1 MRTDLPVYLKQ
12 NTLIEPLFNQWYAWS
27 HLIPP
32 ATAAMYMLNSH
43 LKIMQSFIANPQVH
57 ISALKNPA
65 MQSGPFMQYGV
76 NDVDDI
82 KALFEKTK
90 SEQSLLFELGNA
102 IRELD
107 KVLSTEADGHSL
119 EPLYQK
125 VPDVLQGYVELVY
138 DVNHNPSVRFIEG
151 LLYRSPY
158 YNPGAQSIALS
169 LTTEDKRP
177 FVFNTP
183 RLERD
188 GQLHLKVPFASE
200 ELDELYKMRSVPQ
213 PYGRIKEIL
222 AVPDKADELFSTF
235 FTEEKPSQAARFHGE
250 GVRIRY
256 FGHACILLESKNV
269 SLICDPI
276 ISYKYDAE
284 LVRYTFSDLPE
295 TIDYVLITH
304 YHQDHLML
312 EMLLQLRHK
321 VKTIIV
327 PRSSGH
333 GLIDPSLRRLL
344 QVIGFRNVVEIDEM
358 EELKIPGG
366 SITGLPFL
374 GEHADLNV
382 RTKTAYQVDLEGKR
396 ILCMADSNNIEPK
409 LYEHIHAAGTD
420 VDAVFIGMECDGAPL
435 SWVYG
440 PFLTRPLSRKMDQ
453 SRRLN
458 GSDCE
463 KAMDIVR
470 RLKAKQVY
478 IYAMGQEPWLSFV
491 MGLQYTDTSRPIVES
506 NRLVENC
513 RSAGVTSERL
523 LYQKE
528 IMLTAQHAAASQVLT
543 TGA

>member
-1 MRTDLPVYLKQ
+1 MKTDVPVYLKQ

-32 ATAAMYMLNSH
+32 ATAAMYMVNSH

-65 MQSGPFMQYGV
+65 MQSGPFMQFGV
-76 NDVDDI
+76 GDVENV

-90 SEQSLLFELGNA
+90 SQQSRLLELGAA
-102 IRELD
+102 IQELD

-125 VPDVLQGYVELVY
+125 VPEALKGYVELVY

-151 LLYRSPY
+151 LLYQSPY
-158 YNPGAQSIALS
+158 YNTGTQSIALS
-169 LTTEDKRP
+169 LTTQDKRP

-200 ELDELYKMRSVPQ
+200 ALDELSSMRSVPQ

-222 AVPDKADELFSTF
+222 AVPDTADELFSTF
-235 FTEEKPSQAARFHGE
+235 FTEEPSKPAPRFDGE

-269 SLICDPI
+269 SIICDPI
-276 ISYKYDAE
+276 ISYKYDTD
-284 LVRYTFSDLPE
+284 LFRYTFSDLPE

-321 VKTIIV
+321 VKTIVV

-344 QVIGFRNVVEIDEM
+344 KIIGFRNVVSIDEM
-358 EELKIPGG
+358 EQLEIPGG

-382 RTKTAYQVDLEGKR
+382 RTKTAYRVDLEGKR
-396 ILCMADSNNIEPK
+396 ILCMADSNNIEPR
-409 LYEHIHAAGTD
+409 LYEHIHEANTN

-435 SWVYG
+435 TWVYG

-470 RLKAKQVY
+470 KVKARQVY

-491 MGLQYTDTSRPIVES
+491 MGLQYTETSRPILES
-506 NRLVENC
+506 NLLVENC
-513 RSAGVTSERL
+513 RNAGITSERL

-528 IMLTAQHAAASQVLT
+528 IMLASQRGAASAAQPH
-543 TGA
+543 G

>member
-1 MRTDLPVYLKQ
+1 VYLKQ
-12 NTLIEPLFNQWYAWS
+12 NAVIEPLFNQWYAWS

-32 ATAAMYMLNSH
+32 ATAAMYMINSH
-43 LKIMQSFIANPQVH
+43 FKVMQSFIANPEVH
-57 ISALKNPA
+57 ISALKDPA
-65 MQSGPFMQYGV
+65 MMSGPFMQYGV
-76 NDVDDI
+76 DDVADV
-82 KALFEKTK
+82 KALFEKTR
-90 SEQSLLFELGNA
+90 SEQSLLVELGAA
-102 IRELD
+102 IQQLD
-107 KVLSTEADGHSL
+107 KVLSSDADGHSL

-125 VPDVLQGYVELVY
+125 VPDVLKGYVELVY

-151 LLYRSPY
+151 LLYKSEY
-158 YNPGAQSIALS
+158 YSTGPQSIALS
-169 LTTEDKRP
+169 LTTQDKRP

-188 GQLHLKVPFASE
+188 GQLHLKVPFAAE
-200 ELDELYKMRSVPQ
+200 ALDELYRMRTAPQ
-213 PYGRIKEIL
+213 PYGRIKEML
-222 AVPDKADELFSTF
+222 AVPDEAGDLFATF
-235 FTEEKPSQAARFHGE
+235 FTEEGARPAARFAGE

-256 FGHACILLESKNV
+256 FGHACLLLESKNV

-276 ISYKYDAE
+276 ISYRYDTD
-284 LVRYTFSDLPE
+284 LVRYTLSDLPE

-312 EMLLQLRHK
+312 EMLLQLRHR
-321 VKTIIV
+321 VKNVIV

-344 QVIGFRNVVEIDEM
+344 QVIGFRNVVEIDEL
-358 EELKIPGG
+358 EELAIPGG

-374 GEHADLNV
+374 GEHADLNI
-382 RTKTAYQVDLEGKR
+382 RTKTAYQVELEGKR

-409 LYEHIHAAGTD
+409 LYEHIHVAGAD

-440 PFLTRPLSRKMDQ
+440 PFLSKPLSRKMDQ

-463 KAMDIVR
+463 KALDIVR
-470 RLKAKQVY
+470 KLKAKQVY
-478 IYAMGQEPWLSFV
+478 VYAMGQEPWMSFV

-506 NRLVENC
+506 NSLVENC
-513 RSAGVTSERL
+513 QSAGITSERL

-528 IMLTAQHAAASQVLT
+528 IMLAPQRAAIGS
-543 TGA
+543 

>member
-1 MRTDLPVYLKQ
+1 MKTDVPVYLKQ

-32 ATAAMYMLNSH
+32 ATAAMYMVNSH

-65 MQSGPFMQYGV
+65 MQSGPFMQFGV
-76 NDVDDI
+76 SDVEDV
-82 KALFEKTK
+82 KALLEKTR
-90 SEQSLLFELGNA
+90 SQQSRLLELGAA
-102 IRELD
+102 IQELD
-107 KVLSTEADGHSL
+107 KILSTEADGHSL

-125 VPDVLQGYVELVY
+125 VPDVLKGYVELVY

-151 LLYRSPY
+151 LLYQSPY
-158 YNPGAQSIALS
+158 YNTGTQSIALS
-169 LTTEDKRP
+169 LTTQDKRP

-183 RLERD
+183 RLERAE
-188 GQLHLKVPFASE
+188 QLHLKAPFASE
-200 ELDELYKMRSVPQ
+200 ALDELSRMRSVPQ
-213 PYGRIKEIL
+213 SYGRIKEIL
-222 AVPDKADELFSTF
+222 AVPDTADELFSTF
-235 FTEEKPSQAARFHGE
+235 FTEEQSKPASRFDGE

-269 SLICDPI
+269 SILCDPI
-276 ISYKYDAE
+276 ISYKYDTN
-284 LVRYTFSDLPE
+284 LFRYTFSDLPE

-344 QVIGFRNVVEIDEM
+344 QIIGFRNVVSIDEM
-358 EELKIPGG
+358 EQLEIPGG

-382 RTKTAYQVDLEGKR
+382 RTKTAYRVDLEGKR

-409 LYEHIHAAGTD
+409 LYEHIHEADTD

-435 SWVYG
+435 TWVYG

-470 RLKAKQVY
+470 KLKARQVY

-491 MGLQYTDTSRPIVES
+491 MGLQYTETSRPIVES
-506 NRLVENC
+506 NMLVENC
-513 RSAGVTSERL
+513 QNAGITSERL

-528 IMLTAQHAAASQVLT
+528 IMLAPQRGAASAVQSR
-543 TGA
+543 G

>member
-1 MRTDLPVYLKQ
+1 MRADVSVYLKQ
-12 NTLIEPLFNQWYAWS
+12 NAVIEPLFNQWYAWS

-32 ATAAMYMLNSH
+32 ATAAMYMINSH
-43 LKIMQSFIANPQVH
+43 FKIMHSFIANPEVH
-57 ISALKNPA
+57 ISALKDPA

-76 NDVDDI
+76 GDVADI
-82 KALFEKTK
+82 KALFEKTR
-90 SEQSLLFELGNA
+90 SEQSLLLELGAA
-102 IRELD
+102 IQELD
-107 KVLSTEADGHSL
+107 KVLSSDADGHSL

-125 VPDVLQGYVELVY
+125 VPEVLKGYVELVY

-151 LLYRSPY
+151 LLYKSKY
-158 YNPGAQSIALS
+158 YSTGPQSIALS
-169 LTTEDKRP
+169 LTTQDKRP

-183 RLERD
+183 RLERE

-200 ELDELYKMRSVPQ
+200 ALDELYRMRSAPQ
-213 PYGRIKEIL
+213 PYGWIKEML
-222 AVPDKADELFSTF
+222 VVPDEADDLFSTF
-235 FTEEKPSQAARFHGE
+235 FTEEGASPAARFAAE

-276 ISYKYDAE
+276 ISYKYDTD

-295 TIDYVLITH
+295 MIDYALITH

-321 VKTIIV
+321 VKNIIV

-344 QVIGFRNVVEIDEM
+344 QVIGFRNVVEIDEL
-358 EELKIPGG
+358 EELEIPGG

-374 GEHADLNV
+374 GEHADLNI
-382 RTKTAYQVDLEGKR
+382 RTKTAYQVELEGKR

-409 LYEHIHAAGTD
+409 LYEHIHVAGAD

-478 IYAMGQEPWLSFV
+478 VYAMGQEPWLSFV

-513 RSAGVTSERL
+513 QSAGVTSERL

-528 IMLTAQHAAASQVLT
+528 IMLAPQRAAIGS
-543 TGA
+543 

>member
-1 MRTDLPVYLKQ
+1 MKTDVPVYLKQ

-32 ATAAMYMLNSH
+32 ATAAMYVVNSH

-65 MQSGPFMQYGV
+65 MQSGPFMQFGV
-76 NDVDDI
+76 SDVEDV
-82 KALFEKTK
+82 KALLEKTR
-90 SEQSLLFELGNA
+90 SQQSRLLELGAA
-102 IRELD
+102 IQELD

-125 VPDVLQGYVELVY
+125 VPDVLKGYVELVY

-151 LLYRSPY
+151 LLYQSPY
-158 YNPGAQSIALS
+158 YNTGAQSIALS
-169 LTTEDKRP
+169 LTTQDKRP

-200 ELDELYKMRSVPQ
+200 ALDELSRMRSVPQ
-213 PYGRIKEIL
+213 AYGRIKEIL
-222 AVPDKADELFSTF
+222 AVPDAADELFSTF
-235 FTEEKPSQAARFHGE
+235 FTEEQSKPASRFDGE

-269 SLICDPI
+269 SIICDPI
-276 ISYKYDAE
+276 ISYKYDTD
-284 LVRYTFSDLPE
+284 LFRYTFSDLPE

-312 EMLLQLRHK
+312 EMLLQLRHR

-344 QVIGFRNVVEIDEM
+344 KIIGFRNVVSIDEM
-358 EELKIPGG
+358 EQLEIPGG

-382 RTKTAYQVDLEGKR
+382 RTKTAYRVDLEGKR

-409 LYEHIHAAGTD
+409 LYEHIHEADKD

-470 RLKAKQVY
+470 KLKARQVY

-491 MGLQYTDTSRPIVES
+491 MGLQYTETSRPIVES
-506 NRLVENC
+506 NMLVENC
-513 RSAGVTSERL
+513 QNAGITSERL

-528 IMLTAQHAAASQVLT
+528 IMLAPQRGAASAVQPR
-543 TGA
+543 G